1 MARSGRWDLNLLLTR
16 AAAEDI
22 RADSAAAR
30 AAEAELRAMRCAPE
44 MHDIHVSAA
53 RVHRRNEELHRA
65 TARLHRSLARQVTT
79 QAVGASV
86 VTAISEA
93 TDAPDVA
100 LLLLTSDGAA
110 AGSQA
115 TDGLG
120 ETAQDLEL
128 VHGEGP
134 SHSAWNSRRPVLN
147 EGDEIA
153 HHWPHLGPPLRSLGI
168 STVLAVPIRVPHGV
182 LGALTLY
189 NPPAQVRCGSAL
201 QGAADA
207 FAHLLARTVD
217 IGQAPDSLDLA
228 DIDGVSRLHRA
239 AGVVAVDCD
248 CSINDA
254 LALIRA
260 RSFVENCA
268 TSATVERVLSGDLR
282 L

>member
-1 MARSGRWDLNLLLTR
+1 MARSGRWDVNLLLTR
-16 AAAEDI
+16 ATAEDT
-22 RADSAAAR
+22 RADTAAAH
-30 AAEAELRAMRCAPE
+30 AAEAELRATRCTPE
-44 MHDIHVSAA
+44 MHELHVAA
-53 RVHRRNEELHRA
+53 ASVHRRNEALHRA
-65 TARLHRSLARQVTT
+65 TARLHRSLARRVTT

-86 VTAISEA
+86 VMAISEE
-93 TDAPDVA
+93 TEAPDVA

-134 SHSAWNSRRPVLN
+134 SRSAWSSRQPVQN
-147 EGDEIA
+147 EGDEIV
-153 HHWPHLGPPLRSLGI
+153 HHWRHLGPPLRGLGI
-168 STVLAVPIRVPHGV
+168 STVLAVPIRARHGV

-189 NPPAQVRCGSAL
+189 NPPARMLGGSAL
-201 QGAADA
+201 QGTADA
-207 FAHLLARTVD
+207 FALLLARTIDV
-217 IGQAPDSLDLA
+217 GQTPDSIDLA

-248 CSINDA
+248 CSIDDA

-260 RSFVENCA
+260 RSFVEDCA
-268 TSATVERVLSGDLR
+268 TGTIVTRVLSGDLR

>member
-1 MARSGRWDLNLLLTR
+1 MANSGRWDVNLLLAR

-30 AAEAELRAMRCAPE
+30 AAEAELHAMRCTPE
-44 MHDIHVSAA
+44 MHQVHASAA

-65 TARLHRSLARQVTT
+65 TARLHRSLVRQVTT

-86 VTAISEA
+86 VTAISDA
-93 TDAPDVA
+93 TEAPDVA
-100 LLLLTSDGAA
+100 LLLLTTDGAA

-115 TDGLG
+115 TGGLG

-134 SHSAWNSRRPVLN
+134 SHSAWSSQRPILN
-147 EGDEIA
+147 AGDEIA
-153 HHWPHLGPPLRSLGI
+153 RRWPHLGPPLRGLGI
-168 STVLAVPIRVPHGV
+168 STVLAVPIRVPDTV

-189 NPPAQVRCGSAL
+189 NPPAEMMLGSAL

-207 FAHLLARTVD
+207 FALLLARTVD
-217 IGQAPDSLDLA
+217 VGQAPDSIDLA
-228 DIDGVSRLHRA
+228 DIDGVSKLHRA
-239 AGVVAVDCD
+239 AGVVAVDYD

-260 RSFVENCA
+260 RSFAQNCA
-268 TSATVERVLSGDLR
+268 TGTIVARILSGDL
-282 L
+282 LL

>member
-16 AAAEDI
+16 AAAEDV

-44 MHDIHVSAA
+44 MHDIHASAA

-86 VTAISEA
+86 VTAIAEA
-93 TDAPDVA
+93 TEAPDVS
-100 LLLLTSDGAA
+100 LLLLTSDGAT

-134 SHSAWNSRRPVLN
+134 SRSAWSSQQPVLN

-153 HHWPHLGPPLRSLGI
+153 HHWPHLGPPLRGLGI
-168 STVLAVPIRVPHGV
+168 SRVLAVPVRVPHGV

-189 NPPAQVRCGSAL
+189 NPPARMLGSNAL

-207 FAHLLARTVD
+207 FALLLARTVD
-217 IGQAPDSLDLA
+217 VGQAPDSIDLS

-239 AGVVAVDCD
+239 AGVVAVDSD
-248 CSINDA
+248 CTIDDA

-260 RSFVENCA
+260 RSFVEDCA
-268 TSATVERVLSGDLR
+268 TSTIAARVLSGDLR